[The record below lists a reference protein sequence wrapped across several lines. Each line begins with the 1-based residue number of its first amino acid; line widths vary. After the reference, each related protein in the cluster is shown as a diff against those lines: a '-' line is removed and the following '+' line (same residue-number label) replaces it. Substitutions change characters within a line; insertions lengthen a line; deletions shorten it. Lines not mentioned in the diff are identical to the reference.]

1 MIHVT
6 INGMETPV
14 FCIDLHHHIYK
25 GHCFQAL
32 GPTSEAVTW
41 LLNNYP
47 PSFSLTNDEAAA
59 RQAAIWYFSDGF
71 VIASPASVAA
81 RTWEIINSV
90 PDPLYL
96 PLNPPKLTIT
106 PASVVTFLPDETVAF
121 VVKATQDGKPAE
133 GVAVE
138 LSTTFGTLSSDQ
150 VTTDANGLA
159 AFTLSS
165 SIAGTAEITA
175 KASFTLPRGTELH
188 YTGTGTSQ
196 VLVIGTPVKGYVY
209 AEATATWQSNGS
221 ITAHKFADNN
231 MNGVQD
237 SGEPNLSGWKMKLY
251 RSVGESWEFVAEG
264 TTRQETI
271 PSPASARGSTR

>member
-1 MIHVT
+1 MKRMRLGLAILIVVLAVLGIAFPVSASVPEEGKAPVPPLTEIAARDDVVIQSDMSLLGGVTGCYYGKYSPGRTIKGTNGKSYWAGVIHVT

-81 RTWEIINSV
+81 RAQEIINSV

-106 PASVVTFLPDETVAF
+106 PASRMASLQRAWP
-121 VVKATQDGKPAE
+121 
-133 GVAVE
+133 
-138 LSTTFGTLSSDQ
+138 LSSR
-150 VTTDANGLA
+150 
-159 AFTLSS
+159 
-165 SIAGTAEITA
+165 
-175 KASFTLPRGTELH
+175 PP
-188 YTGTGTSQ
+188 
-196 VLVIGTPVKGYVY
+196 LV
-209 AEATATWQSNGS
+209 
-221 ITAHKFADNN
+221 
-231 MNGVQD
+231 
-237 SGEPNLSGWKMKLY
+237 
-251 RSVGESWEFVAEG
+251 R
-264 TTRQETI
+264 
-271 PSPASARGSTR
+271 